1 MLKRTFEQGKK
12 RTAFEAMWHFL
23 RIIGFDL
30 DIEDS
35 AEWEEPVIS
44 LIEYRST
51 EEDFLRAIRPFVV
64 PVG

>member
-1 MLKRTFEQGKK
+1 
-12 RTAFEAMWHFL
+12 MWHFF
-23 RIIGFDL
+23 RINGFDL

-44 LIEYRST
+44 LIEHRST